1 MTALYWKAAGAV
13 LITVLLGLM
22 LGRQDLLALLTLAGC
37 VLVGL
42 AVLSFLEP
50 VVEFL
55 RRLGQMGDLRGEF
68 VKILLKAV
76 GVGMVTELTAML
88 CRDGGNASLG
98 QALQMLGSAVILWM
112 SIPLFE
118 ALMDLIQRILGEV

>member
-1 MTALYWKAAGAV
+1 MTALYWKAAGAA
-13 LITVLLGLM
+13 LIAVLLGLM
-22 LGRQDLLALLTLAGC
+22 LGRQDMLALLTLAGC
-37 VLVGL
+37 TLVGL

-55 RRLGQMGDLRGEF
+55 RRLGQLGDLVGEF

-118 ALMDLIQRILGEV
+118 ALMDLIQRILV